1 MEYER
6 SRHRKDRT
14 DAHAH
19 VIHIG
24 AAVASLGTCIN
35 DSISE
40 GVDATLPETQ
50 YGNYPTRFQ
59 NSVSYL

>member
-6 SRHRKDRT
+6 SRHKKDRT
-14 DAHAH
+14 DAHTH
-19 VIHIG
+19 ITHIG

-40 GVDATLPETQ
+40 GGDATLPETQ
-50 YGNYPTRFQ
+50 YGNHPTRFQ
-59 NSVSYL
+59 NCVLHL